1 MRQNTVKT
9 SPVIRWI
16 SGIMI
21 FLGAGFLVASFFVF
35 ILLPVALI
43 VVLSCLICF
52 LWTPR
57 IFEISDD
64 FMFTVYYRLGSRR
77 FGPVLKCRRITE
89 GIGCGVRLGGNGGL
103 FSLTGWF
110 WAKKYGRFR
119 MYSTSANYRDLVLL
133 ETDRCKIIISPE
145 NPNAWLSD
153 CALRKLPIE

>member
-35 ILLPVALI
+35 ILLPMALI
-43 VVLSCLICF
+43 VALSCLICF

-57 IFEISDD
+57 TFEISDD
-64 FMFTVYYRLGSRR
+64 FMFTVHYRLGSRQ
-77 FGPVLKCRRITE
+77 FGPVLKCSRITE
-89 GIGCGVRLGGNGGL
+89 RIGGIRLCGNGGL

-133 ETDRCKIIISPE
+133 ETDRCKIMISPE